1 MPELCDI
8 LKGEGIMVD
17 ITQCFLSN
25 QVVILL
31 VTEINNLIYIYIYI
45 YIYIERERERER
57 EREIERERANHFYII
72 HAIHTFRKCLT

>member
-31 VTEINNLIYIYIYI
+31 VTEINNFI
-45 YIYIERERERER
+45 ER
-57 EREIERERANHFYII
+57 EREIERERII
-72 HAIHTFRKCLT
+72 SI